1 MTWTR
6 RDFLGAS
13 AGAALAWR
21 SVAAQQPVTAARE
34 GWLEAFRAAGF
45 DPAAAG
51 NSVFVV
57 CGDVHF
63 PQYGQ
68 HFPSQIEAWN
78 AMRPAPQFVA
88 LLGDNVCNVSSS
100 FGHTPDAKGLERARK
115 ELEGLRAETAKLRKE
130 IPLKLVIGN
139 HDTLPRETDAAFF
152 RKVFP
157 ACRPYEAFEVS
168 GICFQI
174 WNGAHDGAI
183 DPAQRVWIG
192 KQCAGL
198 PRDKSVVI
206 LVHQPSLGMTE
217 RERGIPAMVRA
228 HFSEHTG
235 PLWLLAGHV
244 HSNSIREFALP
255 RTRITQATHVKSVDG
270 YWIYGMR
277 DGRITA
283 RVYCP
288 VAGACKAQAMPD
300 PARPARPIPLPFEGR
315 DDVVWRLLIGEDA
328 TATKTAFVRGKG
340 GDCGTWWF
348 YVNELVYKL
357 PLASRG
363 RGATRFAVLAALSKH
378 RKTGELPKVYASGSD
393 GDWIETPLLES
404 RGAEHLFAI
413 PEGLRKSRE
422 LYVRIQ
428 SYGYGADTCVGG
440 FALCR

>member
-1 MTWTR
+1 MTLTR
-6 RDFLGAS
+6 RYFLGAS

-21 SVAAQQPVTAARE
+21 PVAAQQPVTAQE
-34 GWLEAFRAAGF
+34 TWLEAFRAKGF

-57 CGDVHF
+57 CGDVHYPTF
-63 PQYGQ
+63 SQ
-68 HFPSQIEAWN
+68 HLPAQVEAWN
-78 AMRPAPQFVA
+78 AMRPAPEFVA
-88 LLGDNVCNVSSS
+88 LLGDNGCNVSGS

-115 ELEGLRAETAKLRKE
+115 ELEGLRAETAKLRKG

-139 HDTLPRETDAAFF
+139 HDTMPRETDAVFF

-157 ACRPYEAFEVS
+157 ECRPYEAFEAS
-168 GICFQI
+168 GIRFQV
-174 WNGAHDGAI
+174 WNGGHDGAI
-183 DPAQRVWIG
+183 DARQRAWLR
-192 KQCAGL
+192 KECAAL
-198 PRDKSVVI
+198 PRDKTAVV
-206 LVHQPSLGMTE
+206 LVHQPSLGMTD
-217 RERGIPAMVRA
+217 RERGVPAMVREVFA
-228 HFSEHTG
+228 EHTG

-244 HSNSIREFALP
+244 HGNGMREFALP

-277 DGRITA
+277 DGRIAA

-300 PARPARPIPLPFEGR
+300 PTRSARPIPLPFEGR
-315 DDVVWRLLIGEDA
+315 DDVLWSLLIGEDA
-328 TATKTAFVRGKG
+328 AATKAAFVSGKG

-348 YVNELVYKL
+348 YVSELVYTL
-357 PLASRG
+357 PLAAQG
-363 RGATRFAVLAALSKH
+363 KGATRFAVLAALSKH
-378 RKTGELPKVYASGSD
+378 RKTGEPAHVSASGD
-393 GDWIETPLLES
+393 GAAWVETPLVES
-404 RGAEHLFAI
+404 RASEHLFAI
-413 PEGLRKSRE
+413 PEGLRQSRK

>member
-255 RTRITQATHVKSVDG
+255 RTRITQATHVKSVVG
-270 YWIYGMR
+270 FWIYGMR

-393 GDWIETPLLES
+393 DDWIETPLLES

-428 SYGYGADTCVGG
+428 SYGHGADTCVGG